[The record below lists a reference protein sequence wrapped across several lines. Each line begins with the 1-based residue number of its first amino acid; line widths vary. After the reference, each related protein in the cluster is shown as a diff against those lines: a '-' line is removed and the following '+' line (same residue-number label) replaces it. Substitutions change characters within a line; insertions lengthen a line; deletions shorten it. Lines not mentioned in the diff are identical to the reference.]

1 MTGNNNNFKM
11 KSAEWQ
17 GYLKGILEGMK
28 GDMKEIKS
36 DIKSLNK
43 RVTNIQIKVAG
54 IGASVSLLTTLLIF
68 LIKELLTK

>member
-17 GYLKGILEGMK
+17 GYLKATLETMKKDMDEIKEGM
-28 GDMKEIKS
+28 ET
-36 DIKSLNK
+36 LNERMTK
-43 RVTNIQIKVAG
+43 IRVKVAS

-68 LIKELLTK
+68 LIKELLAK